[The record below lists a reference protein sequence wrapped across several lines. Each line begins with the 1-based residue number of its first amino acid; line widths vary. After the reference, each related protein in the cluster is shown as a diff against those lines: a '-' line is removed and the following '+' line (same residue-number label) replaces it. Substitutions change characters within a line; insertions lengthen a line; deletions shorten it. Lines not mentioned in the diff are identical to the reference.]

1 MQKNAILLLLLP
13 LFVIINHG
21 DNMKIKKGFAKR
33 NIAGE
38 NIVVP
43 LGSKNEFNGMI
54 TLNETGSFLWDC
66 LCKNTTVEKVAKKV
80 VDEYDVDLDT
90 AISDVGK
97 FVAMLREN
105 NLLDE

>member
-1 MQKNAILLLLLP
+1 
-13 LFVIINHG
+13 
-21 DNMKIKKGFAKR
+21 MKIKKGFAKR

-66 LCKNTTVEKVAKKV
+66 LQKNTTIDKIVKQVCDAYDIDEATAKQ
-80 VDEYDVDLDT
+80 DAE
-90 AISDVGK
+90 K
-97 FVAMLREN
+97 FVAMLKQN